1 MRKEPVIPLKTLID
15 EAVDHFGVKG
25 KIKIVDQEPKDSGLI
40 CLKEIRFSKG
50 KVKLVAPLNI
60 ANIDFHQNNRPHS
73 LRRLVRDRF
82 GKALHH
88 LISHG
93 ARFKADPTPADAEA
107 A

>member
-1 MRKEPVIPLKTLID
+1 MRKDPVIPLETLID
-15 EAVDHFGVKG
+15 EAVGHFGVKG
-25 KIKIVDQEPKDSGLI
+25 KIKIVDLEPKDSDVI
-40 CLKEIRFSKG
+40 CLKEIRYSKG
-50 KVKLVAPLNI
+50 KVKLAAPLNI

-88 LISHG
+88 LITHG
-93 ARFKADPTPADAEA
+93 ARFKADAVPAEAEA

>member
-1 MRKEPVIPLKTLID
+1 MRKEPVIPLNTLID
-15 EAVDHFGVKG
+15 EALDHFGVKG
-25 KIKIVDQEPKDSGLI
+25 KIKIVDLEPKDSDVI

-50 KVKLVAPLNI
+50 KVKLSAPLNI

-73 LRRLVRDRF
+73 LRRLVRDRV

-88 LISHG
+88 LITNG
-93 ARFKADPTPADAEA
+93 ARFKDDPAPAEVEA